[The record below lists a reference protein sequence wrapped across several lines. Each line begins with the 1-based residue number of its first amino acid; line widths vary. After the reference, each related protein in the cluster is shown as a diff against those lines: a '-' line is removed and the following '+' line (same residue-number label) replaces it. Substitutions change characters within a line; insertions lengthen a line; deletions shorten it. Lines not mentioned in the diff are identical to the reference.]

1 MATNI
6 KPGVPNIND
15 GSQPTAQEVLDAA
28 EQTRQRVQADMTSDR
43 DERLRRSEDER
54 EGRDGDLEMAR
65 GGSGRAYTE
74 EEWSRARGRTDPER
88 RRQMQ
93 DRHAQS
99 ILKPLPQLK
108 NWRRCWI
115 STTNPSDTPDHRRAD
130 GWSYCKPE
138 TLKDEGWAADEF
150 SVKDAR
156 NMFVGCIM
164 QREMIAM
171 ERPMVEHW
179 DWMREFHH
187 DQPYEQARQI
197 VQNIEAAGEQIRHAG
212 GKTSMAPGFEEMG
225 KHTRPPSQFEG

>member
-1 MATNI
+1 M
-6 KPGVPNIND
+6 PPNNTKAPAAGETINQTVEEI
-15 GSQPTAQEVLDAA
+15 SA
-28 EQTRQRVQADMTSDR
+28 EAERMRRQVREDLEGDR

-54 EGRDGDLEMAR
+54 EGRDGDLELAR

-74 EEWSRARGRTDPER
+74 EDWSRARGRTDPER

-108 NWRRCWI
+108 DWRRCWI

-130 GWSYCKPE
+130 GWNFCKPE
-138 TLKDEGWAADEF
+138 QLRSEGWSADEF
-150 SVKDAR
+150 SVKDAK
-156 NMFVGCIM
+156 NIYAGCVM

-171 ERPMVEHW
+171 ERPMLDHF

-187 DQPYEQARQI
+187 DQPHDQARQI
-197 VQNIEAAGEQIRHAG
+197 YEQIQAAGEPVRHAG
-212 GKTSMAPGFEEMG
+212 GRTSMAPGFEEMV